1 MRIFDET
8 KTVELTEFDLAKGYL
23 KTEFIETEIAE
34 QAAVAEVSH
43 YEVVKQY
50 ENGGYDV
57 KKVIDVEEMPY
68 APARVER
75 EEIGVYIPYTE
86 RELEVM
92 AAERE
97 IRDLKVRLAE
107 SDYKAIKYAEGF
119 ITEPEYAPIRAERQ
133 AWRERIGA
141 LEAVLVDGGGEGR

>member
-1 MRIFDET
+1 MRIFDQT

-57 KKVIDVEEMPY
+57 KKVIDVEEKPY

-75 EEIGVYIPYTE
+75 EEIGVYIP
-86 RELEVM
+86 
-92 AAERE
+92 
-97 IRDLKVRLAE
+97 
-107 SDYKAIKYAEGF
+107 
-119 ITEPEYAPIRAERQ
+119 
-133 AWRERIGA
+133 
-141 LEAVLVDGGGEGR
+141 